1 MQRRFSRSDQLWLV
15 ANGLMLASLVTINV
29 SPYLV
34 FNPSGAVRWSM
45 GNGAFAIGIVA
56 ALAGLQKPK
65 DNPA

>member
-1 MQRRFSRSDQLWLV
+1 MQRRFSGSDKLWLV
-15 ANGLMLASLVTINV
+15 ADCLILASLVTINAP
-29 SPYLV
+29 PYLV

-45 GNGAFAIGIVA
+45 GIGAFAIGIVA